1 MSVKILKLFFVR
13 NDNFELICIVKVSN
27 VNVFVFENRFGEVK
41 ADQLLPVKSL
51 QPNVVR
57 KNFEIEDP
65 CVFSHD
71 SERILKLKQ
80 LKIDGKHAFT
90 RLTR

>member
-1 MSVKILKLFFVR
+1 LSVKILKLFFVR